1 MTQAAAKGEGNYVV
15 TTDQGNEFRELEGP
29 AGAGGAPGEA
39 AERPERH
46 GGDRPER
53 HGGDRPDHPDAEE
66 GPGGEGG
73 PGRRRL
79 GRARGGGDGSLQ
91 RPAAPGG
98 DGGAGGRGDEAGGDL
113 PGAPG
118 QRGEVR
124 AQQEPDRL
132 EEAGAFRAPTNA
144 ARSFQPQYGPVRE
157 VAGYDSMTVRATD
170 GSETLLKQ
178 PLPVP
183 RGSGE
188 WRGRLTRPPVPL
200 AVRQLRDFN
209 PGPVAPPCGKTA
221 KPKSKQKLQSS

>member
-1 MTQAAAKGEGNYVV
+1 MHREKLPSDRNATAGIDRAIQTLNKDLAGKGG
-15 TTDQGNEFRELEGP
+15 
-29 AGAGGAPGEA
+29 
-39 AERPERH
+39 
-46 GGDRPER
+46 
-53 HGGDRPDHPDAEE
+53 
-66 GPGGEGG
+66 
-73 PGRRRL
+73 RRL

-98 DGGAGGRGDEAGGDL
+98 DGGAGERGDEAGGDL

-124 AQQEPDRL
+124 AQQEPDGGL

-157 VAGYDSMTVRATD
+157 VAGYDS
-170 GSETLLKQ
+170 TLLKQ
-178 PLPVP
+178 ALPVP

-188 WRGRLTRPPVPL
+188 PRGRLTRPPVPL

-209 PGPVAPPCGKTA
+209 PGPVAPP
-221 KPKSKQKLQSS
+221 